1 MTGFL
6 YIAFNSFSI
15 AILLIIFHYI
25 FRGVDKRMEQVMLGW
40 FIISSVILCASD
52 IFWGIFEFWYG
63 WETRPEL
70 SFLANAIYH
79 LFTCVVAFLWF
90 LYSETMQKSKSVTT
104 KWGLVL
110 SFIPFI
116 FTVGLIVGSNVNKWV
131 FYIDKDGSYNRGSYY
146 FVLVAVCC
154 CYMYVT
160 SLKAFIKAFK
170 KENYINKQSYLN
182 LASFV
187 IYPTIAMIA
196 QVIFVGSPMISAG
209 IAIAVLSVYIK
220 SREQLISIDP
230 MTGLNNKTQMEKFL
244 DHKMKNKPD
253 NKELTVFIMDLDYF
267 KSINDKYGHI
277 EGDQAIIIAAEALKE
292 LVGKNNFFA
301 CRYSGDEFVVI
312 AETNKDYNPKD
323 FLRDI
328 NALLNEKT
336 LKQNKEYTLHF
347 SVGYKRYSS
356 DYKTVPEFIK
366 AADEGLYMIKNSRPR
381 IKDFI

>member
-15 AILLIIFHYI
+15 AILLMIFHYI

-52 IFWGIFEFWYG
+52 IFWGLFEFYFG

-79 LFTCVVAFLWF
+79 VFTVVVAYLWF
-90 LYSETMQKSKSVTT
+90 LYSESMQKSRTVTT
-104 KWGLVL
+104 KWGLAL
-110 SFIPFI
+110 SFIPLI
-116 FTVGLIVGSNVNKWV
+116 FTIGLIVGSNVNKWV
-131 FYIDKDGSYNRGSYY
+131 FYIGEDGSYNRGPYY
-146 FVLVAVCC
+146 FILVIVCC
-154 CYMYVT
+154 GYIFVT
-160 SLKAFIKAFK
+160 AFKAFIKAFK
-170 KENYINKQSYLN
+170 KENYINKQNYLN
-182 LASFV
+182 LASFI
-187 IYPTIAMIA
+187 IYPTFGMIG

-230 MTGLNNKTQMEKFL
+230 MTGLNNKNQMEKYL
-244 DHKMKNKPD
+244 DHKMKNKPE

-277 EGDQAIIIAAEALKE
+277 EGDQAIIIASEALKA

-301 CRYSGDEFVVI
+301 CRYGGDEFVVV

-323 FLRDI
+323 FLKDI
-328 NALLNEKT
+328 NDLLNEKT
-336 LKQNKEYTLHF
+336 VKYHKEYTLHF

-356 DYKTVPEFIK
+356 EYKSVPDFIK

-381 IKDFI
+381 IKDML